1 MPASKMLLGL
11 PLYGYVS
18 QSTKTALTGS
28 FVPPGS
34 GAQSKLVPRG
44 KNGRSGK
51 AVNAVKEHAKADDVD
66 LTNWYGQE
74 IPFNDIVS
82 SGALVLGANGAYGQG
97 GGFTM
102 GALFSFFTG
111 GVCGWVGLMYAV
123 NSLGRL

>member
-28 FVPPGS
+28 FVPPAS
-34 GAQSKLVPRG
+34 GPQGNGAAKVVPRG

-82 SGALVLGANGAYGQG
+82 SGALVLGADGAYGQG

-102 GALFSFFTG
+102 GALSSFLE
-111 GVCGWVGLMYAV
+111 VG
-123 NSLGRL
+123 